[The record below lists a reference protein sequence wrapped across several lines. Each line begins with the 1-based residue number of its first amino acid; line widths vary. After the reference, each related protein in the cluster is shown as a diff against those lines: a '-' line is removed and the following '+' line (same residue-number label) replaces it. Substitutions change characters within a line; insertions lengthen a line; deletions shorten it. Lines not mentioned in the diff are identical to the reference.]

1 MSEKIKCLASQVWFI
16 LLIMMISIHF
26 PDDIISFFFMAEQYR
41 IVCICTTFSSIVQW
55 MAHWAIHI
63 FFVHWTVF
71 KLFLF

>member
-26 PDDIISFFFMAEQYR
+26 PDDIISFFMAEQYR